1 MRERPMKFGTLGTLS
16 AIASVGVGI
25 LDPALHLLL
34 APTGLVEQGLT
45 WVADLGWWGVLAFVG
60 IYVIA
65 TIAFLP
71 GSVLTLG
78 AGVLFGP
85 LWGSVLVFCS
95 ATAGAIAA
103 FWMGRHFVRGWV
115 EGKLVAGNAN
125 FAALDRAV
133 AQDGFKIV
141 LLTRLS
147 PLFPFNALNYLYG
160 LTGVRLRDYAIA
172 SVGMLPGTVMYVY
185 LGASFKS
192 LAAVV
197 AGGDRTKTPQEWALF
212 ILGLGATVAV
222 TVVITRIAR
231 QALNAS
237 LQTPIDATEERGH
250 GNG

>member
-1 MRERPMKFGTLGTLS
+1 MREKPMLFGSLGTLS
-16 AIASVGVGI
+16 AIATVGLGL
-25 LDPALHLLL
+25 LDPALHLIL
-34 APTGLVEQGLT
+34 APTGLVEKGLT
-45 WVADLGWWGVLAFVG
+45 WVADLGWWGALAFSG
-60 IYVIA
+60 LYVIA

-85 LWGSVLVFCS
+85 LWGSVVVFCS

-103 FWMGRHFVRGWV
+103 FSIGRYWVRDWV
-115 EGKLVAGNAN
+115 MRRLAQGNAN
-125 FAALDRAV
+125 FVALDRAV

-192 LAAVV
+192 LAEVF
-197 AGGDRTKTPQEWALF
+197 AGGDRAKTPQEWALF

-231 QALNAS
+231 RALRTSIN
-237 LQTPIDATEERGH
+237 LGEE
-250 GNG
+250 